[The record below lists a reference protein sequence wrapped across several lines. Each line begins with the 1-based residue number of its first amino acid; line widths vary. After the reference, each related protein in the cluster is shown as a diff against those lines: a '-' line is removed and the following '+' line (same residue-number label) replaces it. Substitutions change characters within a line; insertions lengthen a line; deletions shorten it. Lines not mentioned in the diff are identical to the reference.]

1 MRSPWDGG
9 PRWPLRALLAAL
21 AAIDAAALAVAIAG
35 ASAGPQSHPGAPALL
50 LGLGG
55 SAAVIV
61 PTTLAIA
68 GAWVFARGAAR
79 LGAAALTLAAL
90 ALLVE
95 AHAALVGGPHRIF
108 FAAGAALFGWSLG
121 LVMARAAG
129 ERRGAAAERWAEFG
143 AAGALAATYVGAVTS
158 KVAASGLG
166 WIDGDGLRAVIL
178 AQRGLGG
185 GSPLDAY
192 AALVVQ
198 SPAIATV
205 FAAATMLFQAAAI
218 AFPWSPRG
226 RAWTGAGLLLFHL
239 NVWLL
244 TPILF
249 PQAMALVLALALPWP
264 RWLRRRWPRRFAVDA
279 VEERADEPTPTLEGS
294 VVRGLA
300 AGAATCGALALLFA
314 PLRPYAALHHRAESR
329 GASEVEA
336 ASPALRAALGGLEIG
351 EELAG
356 FRVVTIGGAA
366 DGAIE
371 VALGRADVAFTVT
384 LWPTGGGPA
393 PPPVRSRALDLFYGR
408 PRPAGADLPANER
421 DAAMV
426 ALARRIDG

>member
-1 MRSPWDGG
+1 MRSPWDDG
-9 PRWPLRALLAAL
+9 PRWPLRALLGGL
-21 AAIDAAALAVAIAG
+21 AAIDAAALVVAILG
-35 ASAGPQSHPGAPALL
+35 ASAGPRSHPDAPALL

-61 PTTLAIA
+61 PAAAAIA
-68 GAWVFARGAAR
+68 GACAFTRGPAR
-79 LGAAALTLAAL
+79 LGAAALTLTAL
-90 ALLVE
+90 ATLVE
-95 AHAALVGGPHRIF
+95 AHAALVGGPHRVF
-108 FAAGAALFGWSLG
+108 FATGAGLFGWSLG

-143 AAGALAATYVGAVTS
+143 AAGALAATYVGAVAS
-158 KVAASGLG
+158 KVAAAGLG

-192 AALVVQ
+192 AALVVG
-198 SPAIATV
+198 SRGIATA
-205 FAAATMLFQAAAI
+205 FAAATMVFQAAAV

-226 RAWTGAGLLLFHL
+226 RAWAGAGILLFHL

-264 RWLRRRWPRRFAVDA
+264 RWLRRRWPRRFAADA
-279 VEERADEPTPTLEGS
+279 SAARAEGS
-294 VVRGLA
+294 TPRVGRGYA
-300 AGAATCGALALLFA
+300 AGAATCVALALLFA

-329 GASEVEA
+329 GSTEA
-336 ASPALRAALGGLEIG
+336 AEASPALRAALGGLEVG
-351 EELAG
+351 EEMAG
-356 FRVVTIGGAA
+356 FRVVTIGARV

-371 VALGRADVAFTVT
+371 VVLGRAEVAFTVT
-384 LWPTGGGPA
+384 LWPTGAGPA
-393 PPPVRSRALDLFYGR
+393 EPPVRGRAHDLFYGR
-408 PRPAGADLPANER
+408 PRPEGASLAADER